1 MGPPSSWSDCS
12 VPLKVCTVSKGK
24 VLLLYPNCCSLGRWV
39 ASLACVWSCFSA
51 GSAVPNSV
59 HSPSSTL
66 ELKSLPFPIPSHPI
80 PSLLSTET
88 VCIQLIA
95 DAMNPKVCRGNFVSG
110 SSFLPASW
118 WGSCQAGEELPAPLV
133 SPFAVWE
140 ALTLVSSGW
149 YHFQLQGEMLNIKP
163 VLIGSETASKKE
175 TSDCARLNFTLHH
188 SPPFISL
195 PPHSMHK

>member
-12 VPLKVCTVSKGK
+12 VPTEGLYSQQGEGLTPLPK
-24 VLLLYPNCCSLGRWV
+24 LLLPGEVGGISCLCLVLFLSRICSPKQCSQPFLHVRTEI
-39 ASLACVWSCFSA
+39 
-51 GSAVPNSV
+51 
-59 HSPSSTL
+59 PS
-66 ELKSLPFPIPSHPI
+66 PSHPI

-118 WGSCQAGEELPAPLV
+118 WGSCQAGEELPAPHV